1 MGLLQKVLD
10 GNPDL
15 DMHRQLELEVR
26 FSTGSGHRTLSKAQ
40 HDAVIRKFISQGYVM
55 SAPVSYLRVTQKCGL
70 RLEISGHSAIASY
83 CRNDDPAP
91 LLASKQAIMVN
102 KKRLGLPIDVDEYE
116 FRVGLS
122 SEEIEHGGVD
132 GWLESDKFYRLIER
146 VSLQH
151 PSSPFRADV
160 SVTKQ
165 SLGSD
170 HRTFGESNLERASL
184 KYEVELE
191 LMPLDIGIGTDFDT
205 AQKVNLAMKRAIAT
219 TLSAL
224 QGSNYPITLTHQRAV
239 MNEYCTM
246 TSPVFKNCK
255 FIGPSSVSLQVD
267 NITPINSNSRIPNIR
282 TGYTVT
288 DKADGM
294 RKLLFINKAGLLY
307 LIDNNL
313 QIQFS
318 GVKTGNKELYGTI
331 IDGEHIQ
338 NGKDGRFINLYAAF
352 DIYYLAGKPVFD
364 LPFVGEAGTNDG
376 RLSLLSSTVGT
387 LDVMDLSGKTTP
399 DLMRFTAKVF
409 HVVDDDGLF
418 NASSFVLDRGASLE
432 YETDGLIFTPSD
444 YAVGATQFG
453 GKAVLAKTW
462 PLSFKWKP
470 PKFNTI
476 DFLVS
481 VVKSSANTPIV
492 KNLFQ
497 KGINTTESKQGTAYK
512 TLVLKVGFDDSKHGY
527 LDPCSTIRAS
537 TKAELNRL
545 GRKQRSKYRAVQFFP
560 TNPSDPNAGTTNIA
574 LTTNGGST
582 GVMLCEEGDVLEDNT
597 VVEFRYDF
605 SADEGWRWKPLR
617 VRHDKTAKLRAGKPS
632 FGNAYHVANSNW
644 HSIHNPVT
652 TEMIRT
658 GSTVGDELAT
668 DDIYYSALS
677 TKSQTKAL
685 RDFHNLWVKK
695 RLIIGACPKNG
706 TLIDLACGRGGDL
719 PKWIAAD
726 LKFVYGLDLIDD
738 NISNRLDGACARY
751 LNYAKKMKRIPRA
764 LFGVGNATMNIRD
777 GTGVSAGADQLA
789 NMAVF
794 GVETK
799 GTLPKGV
806 REVFAL
812 GRGGFDVCSLQ
823 FAIHYMFKSV
833 DTLNQCL
840 RNISEVTR
848 VGGYF
853 IGTCYDGSRV
863 FNMLGSK
870 APGQSV
876 SRRVGDTTIWALTK
890 RYSNTSFP
898 SSSESVGLGI
908 DVYQETIGKTFR
920 EYLVNIQYLAESL
933 EAYGFVP
940 LTPDELE
947 KADLPSSIGGFR
959 LLYDQLM
966 GMRGNK
972 GQYGQAMKLAG
983 GQMDISFLNSYFIFK
998 KVRTVDAEAIA
1009 RTRSGHS
1016 SEESSL
1022 ERKEREV
1029 MRKSIESLHS
1039 NTKASRFRYAKT
1051 GRSVVLGNAEGV

>member
-1 MGLLQKVLD
+1 MELLQRVLAEKK
-10 GNPDL
+10 DL
-15 DMHRQLELEVR
+15 DIHKQLELEVR
-26 FSTGSGHRTLSKAQ
+26 FSTGRGHQVISKAQ
-40 HDAVIRKFISQGYVM
+40 HDSVIRKFVSGGYVM
-55 SAPVSYLRVTQKCGL
+55 SAPANYLRVTRETGS

-91 LLASKQAIMVN
+91 LLASKQAILVS
-102 KKRLGLPIDVDEYE
+102 KKKLGPPVDVGEYD
-116 FRVGLS
+116 FRVALS
-122 SEEIEHGGVD
+122 SEEIEHVGID
-132 GWLESDKFYRLIER
+132 GWFDSNKFFRLIER
-146 VSLQH
+146 VSLQS
-151 PSSPFRADV
+151 PSSPFRTDV

-165 SLGSD
+165 SQGSY
-170 HRTFGESNLERASL
+170 HRTFGESGLEKASL
-184 KYEVELE
+184 RYEVELE
-191 LMPLDIGIGTDFDT
+191 LMPLDIGVGTDFDT
-205 AQKVNLAMKRAIAT
+205 AQKVNVAMKRAIAT

-224 QGSNYPITLTHQRAV
+224 QDSNYPITISHQRDA
-239 MNEYCTM
+239 MNEYCMT

-267 NITPINSNSRIPNIR
+267 NIAPTNSNSRVPNIR

-294 RKLLFINKAGLLY
+294 RKLLFINKEGLLY

-313 QIQFS
+313 KIQFS
-318 GVKTGNKELYGTI
+318 GAKTGNKELYGTI

-338 NGKDGRFINLYAAF
+338 NGKEGRFINLYAAF
-352 DIYYLAGKPVFD
+352 DIYYLAGKPVYE
-364 LPFVGEAGTNDG
+364 LPFVGAPNTNDG
-376 RLSLLSSTVGT
+376 RLSLLSSAVDT
-387 LDVMDLSGKTTP
+387 LDVMDISGKAVTG
-399 DLMRFTAKVF
+399 LMRFTAKVF

-444 YAVGATQFG
+444 YAVGATKVG

-470 PKFNTI
+470 PKFNTV

-481 VVKSSANTPIV
+481 VVKSSANTPVV

-497 KGINTTESKQGTAYK
+497 KGLNTTESAQGTSYK
-512 TLVLKVGFDDSKHGY
+512 TLVLKVGFDDAKHGY
-527 LDPCSTIRAS
+527 LDPCSTIRSS
-537 TKAELNRL
+537 TRDDLNRL
-545 GRKQRSKYRAVQFFP
+545 GKKQRAKYRAVQFFP
-560 TNPSDPNAGTTNIA
+560 TNPSDPNAGTANVA
-574 LTTNGGST
+574 LTTNGENG

-597 VVEFRYDF
+597 VVEFSYDF
-605 SADEGWRWKPLR
+605 SSEEGWRWKPLR

-658 GSTVGDELAT
+658 GKAVGDELGT

-685 RDFHNLWVKK
+685 RDFHNLWVKR
-695 RLIIGACPKNG
+695 RLIIAASPRNG

-726 LKFVYGLDLIDD
+726 LKFVYGLDLVDD

-751 LNYAKKMKRIPRA
+751 LNYAKKMRRIPKA
-764 LFGVGNATMNIRD
+764 LFGVGNATLNIRD
-777 GTGVSAGADQLA
+777 GTGVSSGVDRST

-794 GVETK
+794 GIPTK
-799 GTLPKGV
+799 GQLPNGV
-806 REVFAL
+806 KEIFGL
-812 GRGGFDVCSLQ
+812 GRNGFDVCSLQ
-823 FAIHYMFKSV
+823 FAIHYMFKNISM
-833 DTLNQCL
+833 LNQCL
-840 RNISEVTR
+840 RNIAEVTR

-870 APGQSV
+870 ELGQSV
-876 SRRVGDTTIWALTK
+876 SRRVGDTTIWAMTK
-890 RYSNTSFP
+890 RYNNVSFP
-898 SSSESVGLGI
+898 SSAASVGLGI

-920 EYLVNIQYLAESL
+920 EYLVNVQYLEESL

-940 LTPDELE
+940 LTPGELE

-966 GMRGNK
+966 GTRGK
-972 GQYGQAMKLAG
+972 TGQYGQAMQLAG

-998 KVRTVDAEAIA
+998 KVRAVDAEAIA
-1009 RTRSGHS
+1009 RTRTGNNY
-1016 SEESSL
+1016 EESSL
-1022 ERKEREV
+1022 QRKERDA
-1029 MRKSIESLHS
+1029 MREAIESVQQD
-1039 NTKASRFRYAKT
+1039 NNAKRFRYAETGKT
-1051 GRSVVLGNAEGV
+1051 VVLGSKEGV